1 MRFVR
6 SHRQRFLRLPLFVVS
21 GASGTGQ
28 SPVCQ
33 SLLGNLPGVVVLD
46 SDILWRPE
54 FGSTG
59 AGAPTFCET
68 WLRVAKNVGQSGCPV
83 LLFGS
88 AVGVPDNVE
97 RCVERRYFE
106 DVYYLALVCSDDVL
120 ADRLR
125 NRPRWRDSDSPEY
138 VSRHLAFN
146 QWFKTRSRD
155 LTPAIELL
163 DTTSCPISST
173 AQKVAAW
180 IKRMARVRQD

>member
-1 MRFVR
+1 M
-6 SHRQRFLRLPLFVVS
+6 
-21 GASGTGQ
+21 
-28 SPVCQ
+28 
-33 SLLGNLPGVVVLD
+33 LGKLTEVVVLD

-54 FGSTG
+54 FESPG
-59 AGAPTFCET
+59 AGVPNFCET
-68 WLRVAKNVGQSGCPV
+68 WLRVAKNVGQSGRPV

-88 AVGVPDNVE
+88 AVGVPDNIE

-106 DVYYLALVCSDDVL
+106 DVHYLALVCSDDVL
-120 ADRLR
+120 AGRLR
-125 NRPRWRDSDSPEY
+125 ARAKWRDSHSPEC

-173 AQKVAAW
+173 AQKLTAW
-180 IKRMARVRQD
+180 IKSRRESGLS